1 MTPEAQR
8 ITIAEACGWKRD
20 EICDNWKRN
29 GEVAYCDG
37 RSLHYRQIP
46 DYLNDLNAMR
56 EVEYELRR
64 SQIPEW
70 ERHVRQIT
78 HRDGEDDSGLYER
91 IIRATAAQRAEAFL
105 RTIGKWTE

>member
-20 EICDNWKRN
+20 EICDNWKRT
-29 GEVAYCDG
+29 GDVAYCDG

-46 DYLNDLNAMR
+46 DFLNDLNAMHEAVCHLDDKQR
-56 EVEYELRR
+56 RWFCNHIVELTGTFEA
-64 SQIPEW
+64 IN
-70 ERHVRQIT
+70 
-78 HRDGEDDSGLYER
+78 
-91 IIRATAAQRAEAFL
+91 ATAAQRAEAFL